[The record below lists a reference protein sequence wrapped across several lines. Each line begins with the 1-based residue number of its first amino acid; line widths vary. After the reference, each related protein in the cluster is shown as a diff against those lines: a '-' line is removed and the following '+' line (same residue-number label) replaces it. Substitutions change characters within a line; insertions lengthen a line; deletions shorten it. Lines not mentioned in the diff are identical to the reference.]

1 MAPGEFEQLLAE
13 QVTYYRAIAPE
24 YEEHTLPF
32 EGGDELFAALDA
44 FRPTGSVL
52 ELTCGRG
59 LWTEQLL
66 RHATDVTA
74 VDASPEIID
83 IASTRINSE
92 RVRFIE
98 ANIFSWE
105 IVDTTSYSSDPG
117 SRTCRSSG
125 SHHSGRWSLTA

>member
-1 MAPGEFEQLLAE
+1 MAPGDLEQLLAE

-59 LWTEQLL
+59 RSTDSSSATPQTSRRWT
-66 RHATDVTA
+66 RH
-74 VDASPEIID
+74 
-83 IASTRINSE
+83 R
-92 RVRFIE
+92 R
-98 ANIFSWE
+98 
-105 IVDTTSYSSDPG
+105 
-117 SRTCRSSG
+117 
-125 SHHSGRWSLTA
+125 